1 MRLSGAGVGGRGAVA
16 AKHLAGLPAGQPHQ
30 IGFAATLG
38 EPGMGE
44 GVAELVRVQVGKA
57 GLGAAAA
64 KDLPDAVRPSGSR

>member
-1 MRLSGAGVGGRGAVA
+1 MRLSGAGVGGRGTVA

-44 GVAELVRVQVGKA
+44 RVTELMRMESRQA
-57 GLGAAAA
+57 GLLTPAA
-64 KDLPDAVRPSGSR
+64 